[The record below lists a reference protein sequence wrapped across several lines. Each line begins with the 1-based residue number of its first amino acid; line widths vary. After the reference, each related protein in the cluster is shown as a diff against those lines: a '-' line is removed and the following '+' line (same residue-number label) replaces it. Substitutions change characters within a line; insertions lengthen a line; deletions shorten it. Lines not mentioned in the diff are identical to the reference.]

1 MAGMATLGRVRGMES
16 ELVPTEP
23 GQTCPISAPTYN
35 HIRKEDDLLVILIVS
50 FALFFEM
57 LVLNVLKCLADLCFD
72 LLAKLNIVSKQV
84 FHCLATLSKLAV
96 AVAEP

>member
-1 MAGMATLGRVRGMES
+1 MES

-23 GQTCPISAPTYN
+23 GQTYPISASTYN

-72 LLAKLNIVSKQV
+72 LLAKLNVVSKQV
-84 FHCLATLSKLAV
+84 FHCLSTLSKLAV
-96 AVAEP
+96 SVAEP